1 MPAPRQRGRDML
13 DGVILLWFVLTA
25 MALVFVAID
34 IRTTPESPVLKWG
47 FVLVTAYTGVF
58 GAFLYVLGC
67 REPLPGLHEE
77 YTSARWRP
85 TLGSTMHCVAGDGVG
100 ILVGAALAG
109 ILHLSGWWEVVLEYV
124 LGFAF
129 GWTIFQALFMR
140 DMVGGSYWRSLTST
154 FIPEL
159 LSMNLLMAG
168 MVPTMMLLK
177 MHLGGGSPTSPAF
190 WFVMSM
196 ALLVGAILAYPM
208 NWWLVSYHLKH
219 GMMTV
224 RPIPVAAH
232 AHGAPAAAPAAE
244 VQTMDMGRTPTPR
257 PSIPVMTLLS
267 FAAFAAG
274 LLIAWLFGSM

>member
-1 MPAPRQRGRDML
+1 ML

-25 MALVFVAID
+25 MAVLFVAID

-67 REPLPGLHEE
+67 REPLPGLHER
-77 YTSARWRP
+77 YTSARWRQA
-85 TLGSTMHCVAGDGVG
+85 LGSTMHCVAGDGVG
-100 ILVGAALAG
+100 ILVAAALAG
-109 ILHLSGWWEVVLEYV
+109 ALQLGGWPEVMLEYV
-124 LGFAF
+124 LGFAC
-129 GWTIFQALFMR
+129 GWMIFQALFMR
-140 DMVGGSYWRSLTST
+140 DMVGGSYTRSLTST

-177 MHLGGGSPTSPAF
+177 MHLGAGNPGSPAF

-196 ALLVGAILAYPM
+196 ALLVGSILAYPM
-208 NWWLVSYHLKH
+208 NWWLVSHHLKH

-224 RPIPVAAH
+224 RTTPLAAH
-232 AHGAPAAAPAAE
+232 DNGAHAATLEAPLAQHSM
-244 VQTMDMGRTPTPR
+244 VMGQAPTPQ
-257 PSIPVMTLLS
+257 PSVPVMTLLS
-267 FAAFAAG
+267 FVAFAAG
-274 LLIAWLFGSM
+274 LAIAWLFGSM